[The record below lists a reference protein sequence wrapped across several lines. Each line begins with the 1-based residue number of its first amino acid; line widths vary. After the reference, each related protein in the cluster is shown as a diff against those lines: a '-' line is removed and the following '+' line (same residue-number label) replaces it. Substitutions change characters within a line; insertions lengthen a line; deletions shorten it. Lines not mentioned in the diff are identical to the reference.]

1 MSKSDQQATAPP
13 TDGPDRPPGAPVPQA
28 GAALNAGAGAKKGP
42 PKPVLAVAAL
52 AVLVGLYF
60 AWNWWRYTRT
70 HVTTDNAYVR
80 ADVTPVSARIGGTV
94 TAVPVD
100 DNEAVRKGDV
110 LLRLDTTDLE
120 VALRGAEAQLA
131 KARTQVAVYRATV
144 KQARASLAMAEAEAE
159 RARTDLERTSNLAAR
174 RVVSAQSLDHDR
186 TAYLV
191 AESQRVAAAREL
203 DSALS
208 ALDGNPDLPTKD
220 QCLVREAQAALD
232 QAWLNLGYATVTAPA
247 DGYISQRGVEVG
259 QRVQPGQP
267 LMALVE
273 LDDPYVVANFKET
286 ELTDIRIGQKAEIKV
301 DVYPDVVYTG
311 RVDSI
316 DSGTGAAFALL
327 PPQNASGNWV
337 KVVQRVPV
345 KIVLEKTPPEDYP
358 LRIGLSAEVAVNTED
373 RSGPL
378 LRAHESSLPGH
389 RRAEPAPAA
398 PGVGQTGSAPKHAGT
413 APASAA
419 ENGAPRT
426 NLPLPGVAPAPAP
439 LSTAPAP
446 PADPSR
452 R

>member
-1 MSKSDQQATAPP
+1 MSESDREATVPP
-13 TDGPDRPPGAPVPQA
+13 TDGPGHPPGAPATQPGPA
-28 GAALNAGAGAKKGP
+28 PKTDAAAPAKKGP

-52 AVLVGLYF
+52 ALLVGLYF
-60 AWNWWRYTRT
+60 AWDWWRYTRT

-94 TAVPVD
+94 IAVPVD

-110 LLRLDTTDLE
+110 LVRLDTTDLE
-120 VALRGAEAQLA
+120 VTLRAAEARLA
-131 KARTQVAVYRATV
+131 QARTQVAVYRATV
-144 KQARASLAMAEAEAE
+144 KQARASLAMAVAEAD
-159 RARTDLERTSNLAAR
+159 RARTDLERTLNLAER
-174 RVVSAQSLDHDR
+174 KVVSTQSLDHDR
-186 TAYLV
+186 TTYRI
-191 AESQRVAAAREL
+191 AESRRVATAREL
-203 DSALS
+203 ERALS
-208 ALDGNPDLPTKD
+208 ALDGNPDLPTEE
-220 QCLVREAQAALD
+220 QYLVREAQAALD
-232 QAWLNLGYATVTAPA
+232 QARLDLSYATVTAPA
-247 DGYISQRGVEVG
+247 DGYISQRRVEVG

-286 ELTDIRIGQKAEIKV
+286 ELTNIRIGQTAKIKV
-301 DVYPDVVYTG
+301 DVYPDVVYVG

-345 KIVLEKTPPEDYP
+345 KIVLEGAPPETHP

-378 LRAHESSLPGH
+378 LRAHESSLRPH
-389 RRAEPAPAA
+389 WRAETGPAAETARAPAA
-398 PGVGQTGSAPKHAGT
+398 ASLAPT
-413 APASAA
+413 
-419 ENGAPRT
+419 
-426 NLPLPGVAPAPAP
+426 
-439 LSTAPAP
+439 PAP

-452 R
+452 P